1 MAGIGTSQA
10 PRSLPPLPRRGER
23 RTRFRRRLTIFLL
36 FVSVTL
42 LANALV
48 GERGLIATRQAR
60 QEAQSLTTDIEQL
73 KAENAA
79 LRDEARR
86 LKEDPSTLERE
97 ARRDLGMARPG
108 EIVVLIK
115 RRNP

>member
-1 MAGIGTSQA
+1 MAGSSTPPA
-10 PRSLPPLPRRGER
+10 PRALPPLPRRGER
-23 RTRFRRRLTIFLL
+23 RARFRRRLTIFLL
-36 FVSVTL
+36 FVSMML

-48 GERGLIATRQAR
+48 GERGLVATRQAGEQAR
-60 QEAQSLTTDIEQL
+60 ALTADIDEL

-79 LRDEARR
+79 LRERARR
-86 LKEDPSTLERE
+86 LKEDPAAIERA

-115 RRNP
+115 E